1 MSATD
6 LSKPDVLGSGGR
18 QLKVGLWLLFLL
30 VVIRY
35 GWTADDAYISLRT
48 VWNFT
53 HGYGLTWN
61 PVERVQAFT
70 HPLWLFV
77 LAAAHALSG
86 EMYLTV
92 LLVSILCSTLAVALV
107 LARLATRLPQA
118 VAFVALLLCS
128 QAVLDYTTS
137 GLENPLSLLL
147 AAIFCWLWFAPAEQ
161 PKPLFWLFLVG
172 CLLTLN
178 RLDLVLLVLPALA
191 WLLWQQRSWR
201 SLLMASLALL
211 PLLAWEAFSLIYY
224 GVPFPNTY
232 YAKLST
238 GIPAAE
244 YRLQGLLYL
253 VDLATHDPGTLLLVL
268 LGIGTAFGSD
278 TTRRLL
284 ACGPLLYLA
293 YVISAGGDFM
303 QGRFLSVPA
312 FIAAILLTVERHD
325 AATQPFGSKAMLG
338 SVALVVVLAATRLL
352 NIEGPDPL
360 IRASGVANERQYY
373 AASTALSNHSRERR
387 VPYNHPWGE
396 LGRSMSQ
403 RPPERIFEA
412 GVIGFMGYAAG
423 PTVQLVDHHAL
434 SDAFLARLP
443 CTRPWRIGHFRR
455 ALPEGYLASLR
466 SGENRIADP
475 ALRPLY
481 DDVRLVTRGELFSVE
496 RWAAIGRLNRY
507 RVADLAPPSR

>member
-1 MSATD
+1 MASVFAPD
-6 LSKPDVLGSGGR
+6 LPKLDAWRFKL
-18 QLKVGLWLLFLL
+18 GLWLLFLL
-30 VVIRY
+30 VVIRFA
-35 GWTADDAYISLRT
+35 WMSDDAYISLRT

-61 PVERVQAFT
+61 PVERVQAYT
-70 HPLWLFV
+70 HPLWLFL
-77 LAAAHALSG
+77 LAGVHAISG

-92 LLVSILCSTLAVALV
+92 LVVSILCSALAVAFV
-107 LARLATRLPQA
+107 LWRLATRLPQA
-118 VAFVALLLCS
+118 IAFVALLLCS

-137 GLENPLSLLL
+137 GLENPLSFLL
-147 AAIFCWLWFAPAEQ
+147 AATFCWLWLAPAEQ
-161 PKPLFWLFLVG
+161 PKPLFRLFLVG

-191 WLLWQQRSWR
+191 WLLWRRRSWR
-201 SLLMASLALL
+201 SLGLASLALL
-211 PLLAWEAFSLIYY
+211 PLLAWEVFSLIYY

-238 GIPAAE
+238 GIPAVE

-268 LGIGTAFGSD
+268 LGIGAAFGSGA
-278 TTRRLL
+278 RRPMAFGL
-284 ACGPLLYLA
+284 LLYLV
-293 YVISAGGDFM
+293 YVVSAGGDFM

-312 FIAAILLTVERHD
+312 FIAAILLTAGRD
-325 AATQPFGSKAMLG
+325 DGTQPFGDKAMLG
-338 SVALVVVLAATRLL
+338 SVALIVVLAASRLID
-352 NIEGPDPL
+352 IEGPDPL
-360 IRASGVANERQYY
+360 IRASGIANERQYY
-373 AASTALSNHSRERR
+373 AGSTALATHSRDRP

-396 LGRSMSQ
+396 LGKSMRQ

-443 CTRPWRIGHFRR
+443 CLRPWRIGHFKR
-455 ALPEGYLASLR
+455 AFPDGYLASLR
-466 SGENRIADP
+466 SGENRITDP

-481 DDVRLVTRGELFSVE
+481 DDVRLVTRGELFSAE
-496 RWAAIGRLNRY
+496 RWAAIGRLNLY
-507 RVADLAPPSR
+507 RVADAAPASP

>member
-1 MSATD
+1 MSAID
-6 LSKPDVLGSGGR
+6 LSKLDVR
-18 QLKVGLWLLFLL
+18 QFKVGLWLLFVL
-30 VVIRY
+30 VVIRL
-35 GWTADDAYISLRT
+35 GWVADDAYISLRT

-61 PVERVQAFT
+61 PVERVQAYT
-70 HPLWLFV
+70 HPLWLFL
-77 LAAAHALSG
+77 LAGVHALSG
-86 EMYLTV
+86 EMYLSVLTV
-92 LLVSILCSTLAVALV
+92 SMLCSVAAVALV
-107 LARLATRLPQA
+107 LMRLATRLSQA
-118 VAFVALLLCS
+118 VAFVLLLLCS
-128 QAVLDYTTS
+128 QAVLDYSSS
-137 GLENPLSLLL
+137 GLENPLSFLL
-147 AAIFCWLWFAPAEQ
+147 AAAFCWFWLAPGEQ
-161 PKPLFWLFLVG
+161 PRPLFRLFLFG

-201 SLLMASLALL
+201 SVLLAALALL

-224 GVPFPNTY
+224 GAPFPNTY

-268 LGIGTAFGSD
+268 LGIGTAFGTD
-278 TTRRLL
+278 MARRPL
-284 ACGPLLYLA
+284 ALGLLLYLA
-293 YVISAGGDFM
+293 YVVSAGGDFM

-312 FIAAILLTVERHD
+312 FIAAILLTV
-325 AATQPFGSKAMLG
+325 APNSTGTQPFRQGAMLG
-338 SVALVVVLAATRLL
+338 SVALVAALSATRLF
-352 NIEGPDPL
+352 NIEGADPL
-360 IRASGVANERQYY
+360 IRASGVADERQYY
-373 AASTALSNHSRERR
+373 AASTALSMHSRERA

-396 LGRSMSQ
+396 LGKSMRQ

-412 GVIGFMGYAAG
+412 GVIGFMGYSAG

-443 CTRPWRIGHFRR
+443 CLRPWRIGHFKR
-455 ALPEGYLASLR
+455 ALPDGYLASLR
-466 SGENRIADP
+466 SGENRISDP

-481 DDVRLVTRGELFSVE
+481 DDVRLVTRGELFSAE
-496 RWAAIGRLNRY
+496 RWAAIWRLNTGRTANA
-507 RVADLAPPSR
+507 VPSAP

>member
-1 MSATD
+1 LITPAFASD
-6 LSKPDVLGSGGR
+6 LSKQDAR
-18 QLKVGLWLLFLL
+18 RFKAGLWLLFLL
-30 VVIRY
+30 IVIRIA
-35 GWTADDAYISLRT
+35 WMSDDAYISLRT

-61 PVERVQAFT
+61 PVERVQAYT
-70 HPLWLFV
+70 HPLWLFL
-77 LAAAHALSG
+77 LAGVHAISG
-86 EMYLTV
+86 EMYLSV
-92 LLVSILCSTLAVALV
+92 LMVSILCSTLAVALV
-107 LARLATRLPQA
+107 LWRLALRLPQA
-118 VAFVALLLCS
+118 IAFVALLLCS

-137 GLENPLSLLL
+137 GLENPLSFLL
-147 AAIFCWLWFAPAEQ
+147 AATFCWLWLAPAEQ
-161 PKPLFWLFLVG
+161 QRPLFPLFLVG

-178 RLDLVLLVLPALA
+178 RLDLVLLVFPALA
-191 WLLWQQRSWR
+191 CLLWQQRSWR
-201 SLLMASLALL
+201 NLGLASLALL

-253 VDLATHDPGTLLLVL
+253 VDLATHDPGTLALVL
-268 LGIGTAFGSD
+268 FGIGTAFGGD
-278 TTRRLL
+278 ARRPL
-284 ACGPLLYLA
+284 ALGLLLYLA

-303 QGRFLSVPA
+303 QGRFLSVSA
-312 FIAAILLTVERHD
+312 FIAAILLTAERRRD
-325 AATQPFGSKAMLG
+325 GVQTFNDKAMLG
-338 SVALVVVLAATRLL
+338 SVALIAVLAASRLIS
-352 NIEGPDPL
+352 IEGPDPL

-373 AASTALSNHSRERR
+373 AASTSLSSHSRDRP

-396 LGRSMSQ
+396 LGKSMRQ

-443 CTRPWRIGHFRR
+443 CMRPWRIGHFKR
-455 ALPEGYLASLR
+455 AFPDGYLASLR

-496 RWAAIGRLNRY
+496 RWAAIGRLNGY
-507 RVADLAPPSR
+507 RVSDAALASP